1 MFCKNCGSPV
11 EENDMVCKNCG
22 SLTEY
27 GEKVSRHEAMP
38 PTDAN
43 PAVNPDGTLKA
54 NDSASQPSQGVNLND
69 QFASGAGGYQPP
81 ESAQTPNNAYQQS
94 GYQPGMQSGGYQPG
108 QNPPP
113 QGGYYYSPQN
123 GGYRP
128 PQESSAS
135 NGMAIAGFVCSF
147 FIPLLGLIFSII
159 GLNRSKNMYGKGRG
173 FAIAGIVISIVIWI
187 LNIVVLQ
194 SIMKDVANYY
204 GMVFETFRIFTGA

>member
-43 PAVNPDGTLKA
+43 PAVNPDGTLKENA
-54 NDSASQPSQGVNLND
+54 SASQPAQGINLND
-69 QFASGAGGYQPP
+69 QFGAGAGGYQPP

-94 GYQPGMQSGGYQPG
+94 GYQPGMQNGGYQPG

-113 QGGYYYSPQN
+113 QGSYYYSPQN
-123 GGYRP
+123 GGYQP
-128 PQESSAS
+128 PQEASGS

-173 FAIAGIVISIVIWI
+173 LAIAGIVISVVMWVFNFIVMDSLLDQ
-187 LNIVVLQ
+187 LNSYAMI
-194 SIMKDVANYY
+194 
-204 GMVFETFRIFTGA
+204 FETLRMFTGA